1 MFNKLLQAIAIT
13 AAVYLTMLISQP
25 QYSSSFIEVQYP
37 GVRVIQLEYLL
48 AEVINLLREPIQKGA

>member
-37 GVRVIQLEYLL
+37 EVRVIQLEYLL